1 MCTGLT
7 VDVLGKRAVAMAS
20 SAWVLQHTDCITQ
33 AVAQAAGVETVIWR
47 ADEAMMQLEGLS
59 KEEVTRACGQG
70 QHGGG
75 ECVVQEQGIKYL
87 VDPV

>member
-1 MCTGLT
+1 
-7 VDVLGKRAVAMAS
+7 MAS

-33 AVAQAAGVETVIWR
+33 AVVQAAGVETVIWR

-59 KEEVTRACGQG
+59 KEEVTRACGNSYDG
-70 QHGGG
+70 QHAGG
-75 ECVVQEQGIKYL
+75 ERVVQEKGIKYL